1 MIAPMLSKD
10 TDHLP
15 SGKEFLYE
23 IKLDGQRTVAEVSKK
38 GLLLYTRN
46 FQNVTNKY
54 PELQV
59 LKTCINRKS
68 AIVDGEIVALRDGVP
83 SFELLQQRM
92 NLRDTRAIQRA
103 VEVTPILYYIFD
115 ILDLDGKSLLRE
127 PLTKRKSVLERSIQ
141 TCAEIKILPCFES
154 RDLILKKAAE
164 FGYEGVVAKKSNSLY
179 HPGQRTDSWQKYKF
193 QHTESFVIGGWIEG
207 GRSQSFGSLLIG
219 QFDGQRLIHCGRAG
233 TGFNDKM
240 IRVLMEKF
248 LKLNSSRSPF
258 VQVPR
263 TSEIIH
269 WLQPKLVAEVRF
281 KEWTNAG
288 IVRAPVFLGLR
299 EDLKP
304 QDCICSS
311 EFIR

>member
-15 SGKEFLYE
+15 SGKDFLYE
-23 IKLDGQRTVAEVSKK
+23 IKLDGQRTIAEINRK
-38 GLLLYTRN
+38 GLLLYTRT

-59 LKTCINRKS
+59 LKNCLKKKS
-68 AIVDGEIVALRDGVP
+68 AIVDGEIVALRGGVP

-92 NLRDTRAIQRA
+92 NLRDTRAIQKA
-103 VEVTPILYYIFD
+103 VAETPILYYIFD
-115 ILDLDGKSLLRE
+115 ILDLDGKSLMRE
-127 PLTKRKSVLERSIQ
+127 PLTKRKSVLQRSIEA
-141 TCAEIKILPCFES
+141 CEEIKILPYFES
-154 RDLILKKAAE
+154 REAILSKAQE

-179 HPGQRTDSWQKYKF
+179 YPGQRTDSWQKFKF
-193 QHTESFVIGGWIEG
+193 QQTESFVIGGWIEG

-219 QFDGQRLIHCGRAG
+219 QFDGKRLIHRGRAG

-240 IRVLMEKF
+240 IRMLMQKFEKI
-248 LKLNSSRSPF
+248 NSTRSPF

-263 TSEIIH
+263 TNEIIH

-299 EDLKP
+299 DDLKP
-304 QDCICSS
+304 LDCKIGTDHA
-311 EFIR
+311 